1 MPSRKN
7 EARWYE
13 DKKRW
18 RIDVQKNGKRKS
30 FYSAQKGRKGK
41 IECEAKADTWL
52 DAHDTNAPVLRFKAL
67 WGAFMED
74 VRVSTGPSNYRT
86 LDSLG
91 RVYLL
96 PALEHKK
103 CTDITMQDW
112 QDIIN
117 AAYKRGLAKKTCA
130 NIRGAATAVYRY
142 ARKNRVVME
151 RPELLTI
158 PRGAPVG
165 ERKILQPDQLK
176 TLFAVDYIM
185 QYNQR
190 KPCPTIHAWRFAVLS
205 GLRRGELC
213 GLQWGDLSGG
223 VLHINRSINA
233 KNEITT
239 GKNENARRYIALSQR
254 MNAEIAAQRDLLKRD
269 GIITPWI
276 FPDPSGDMMH
286 PNNLYRRWYIYCKQH
301 GMSCSLHEL
310 RHTMISLVKADVPE
324 PLLKK
329 IVGHSEAMDT
339 ERYQHIVDGDA
350 QRAAKMIDDVFGR
363 LLE

>member
-1 MPSRKN
+1 MPLRKN

-13 DKKRW
+13 DKQHW
-18 RIDVQKNGKRKS
+18 RIDVQKDGVRKS
-30 FYSAQKGRKGK
+30 FYDSTKGRKGK
-41 IECEAKADTWL
+41 IACEAKADDWL
-52 DAHDTNAPVLRFKAL
+52 EAHDTNKPVLRFKAL
-67 WGAFMED
+67 WGGFMED
-74 VRVSTGPSNYRT
+74 VKASTGPSNYRT

-96 PALEHKK
+96 PVLENKK

-130 NIRGAATAVYRY
+130 NIRGAATALYRY
-142 ARKNRVVME
+142 ARKNRIQME

-165 ERKILQPDQLK
+165 ERKILQPEQLK

-185 QYNQR
+185 QYGQR

-213 GLQWGDLSGG
+213 GLQWDDLAGNI
-223 VLHINRSINA
+223 LHIRRSINA
-233 KNEITT
+233 KNELTA
-239 GKNENARRYIALSQR
+239 GKNENARRYIALSER
-254 MNAEIAAQRDLLKRD
+254 MAAEIAAQRDLLKRD
-269 GIITPWI
+269 GIICPWI

-310 RHTMISLVKADVPE
+310 RHTMISLVKSDVPE

-339 ERYQHIVDGDA
+339 GIYQHIVDGDA
-350 QRAAKMIDDVFGR
+350 DRAAHLIDDVFSR
-363 LLE
+363 ILE

>member
-7 EARWYE
+7 EAAWSE
-13 DKKRW
+13 TKSRW
-18 RIDVQKNGKRKS
+18 RIDVQKDGVRKS
-30 FYSAQKGRKGK
+30 FYDSTKGRKGK
-41 IECEAKADTWL
+41 IACEAKADTWL
-52 DAHDTNAPVLRFKAL
+52 ESNRADAPVLRFKAL
-67 WGAFMED
+67 WCDFMED
-74 VRVSTGPSNYRT
+74 VRISTGPSNYRT
-86 LDSLG
+86 LDSIG

-96 PALEHKK
+96 PALANKK
-103 CTDITMQDW
+103 CVDITMQDW

-130 NIRGAATAVYRY
+130 NIRGAATALYRY
-142 ARKNRVVME
+142 ARKNRVQME

-165 ERKILQPDQLK
+165 ERKILQPEQLK
-176 TLFAVDYIM
+176 ILFAVDYIM
-185 QYNQR
+185 QYGQR
-190 KPCPTIHAWRFAVLS
+190 KPCPTIHAWRFEVLS

-213 GLQWGDLSGG
+213 GLQWDDLDGN
-223 VLHINRSINA
+223 VLHIRRSINA
-233 KNEITT
+233 KNELTA
-239 GKNENARRYIALSQR
+239 GKNENARRYIALSGR
-254 MNAEIAAQRDLLKRD
+254 MVAEIAAQRETLKRA
-269 GIITPWI
+269 GIIGPWI

-339 ERYQHIVDGDA
+339 GKYEHIVDGDA
-350 QRAAKMIDDVFGR
+350 QRAAKMIDAVFGR